1 MRKFKFLTLAVALV
15 MLVASCNKSQYE
27 TKTATDVNGF
37 TYEYV
42 TNDPVQS
49 RVYTLDNGLKVFLS
63 KNEIEPRVS
72 TLIGVRA
79 GSTSEELNSTGLAHY
94 FEHMMFKGTSHL
106 GTTDWEK
113 ESVLLDQISDLF
125 EQRRNTTDTEE
136 QRRLYAK
143 IDSLSVEAAQYA
155 IPSEYDKMVASF
167 GASGTNAGT
176 SYDMT
181 VYINEIPSNE
191 LEKWMKIES
200 DRFQNIV
207 LRLFHTEL
215 ETIYEEFNMY
225 QDRDGSRMNA
235 AVMKA
240 LFPTHPYGRD
250 VIGFPEHI
258 KFPSMQ
264 DVVKFHDRYYVPNNM
279 AVALSGDID
288 YDATIKLIYEYFGS
302 WERKDLKPKEK
313 IVEAPITEPVTV
325 EVTGPESESVEIY
338 YRFDATPENEIML
351 EAVNAIL
358 SNDKCGL
365 IDIDLVQS
373 QKVLDAGAY
382 DMALN
387 DYAMHGF
394 YATPRENQTLEEAAD
409 MLFAEL
415 DKIKR
420 GEFDEWV
427 LEAALNNTRLR
438 KVQMDE
444 YNGARVNVYMNS
456 FIAGKDYVDVFKND
470 EKFAKITKKDVIDF
484 VNENYKNNYVIG
496 YKRLGEPTGVVHV
509 EKPAISTIPINRDA
523 QSDFFKEV
531 ESMPVDE
538 IEPVFI
544 DYNTAIVTDNI
555 KDGLDFY
562 YTKNETNGIF
572 RLYYIVDAGKDSNL
586 KLPLALDYLK
596 YLGTDQYTAA
606 QLQQELYKL
615 ALNFDLRAGSDMSY
629 VIISGLEDKFE
640 EAVDL
645 LENFLH
651 NVVADK
657 EAYDN
662 YVDGILKKRNNAKLD
677 PSTILWGAMRN
688 YAIYG
693 MENPYNTV
701 IPEEELRAVDP
712 QELVDIIKNMLNYEH
727 LVFYYGPAEMADA
740 EKIVKEKHIVADQL
754 LPLPEEKQYPKLDVN
769 EDKVYLVN
777 YDMVQANMLM
787 VSRGDLFNVNDEPF
801 IDVFGEF
808 YGGGLSS
815 IVFQEIRESRS
826 LAYSS
831 MASINT
837 PYKKDDYNS
846 MFCFVG
852 TQADKLMTA
861 TEAMSNLMNNM
872 PMANIQFDLAKDAI
886 IKKIR
891 TERIV
896 KDDVFFTWYSQ
907 KKLGIDN
914 DYRKLIYDEVGKMD
928 INTFHDYF
936 NNHIAGKK
944 YNYLIIANKNNLK
957 LNNLAKIGEVE
968 ELNLTDIFG
977 Y

>member
-325 EVTGPESESVEIY
+325 EVTGPESE
-338 YRFDATPENEIML
+338 
-351 EAVNAIL
+351 L
-358 SNDKCGL
+358 SL
-365 IDIDLVQS
+365 I
-373 QKVLDAGAY
+373 
-382 DMALN
+382 
-387 DYAMHGF
+387 
-394 YATPRENQTLEEAAD
+394 
-409 MLFAEL
+409 
-415 DKIKR
+415 
-420 GEFDEWV
+420 
-427 LEAALNNTRLR
+427 
-438 KVQMDE
+438 
-444 YNGARVNVYMNS
+444 
-456 FIAGKDYVDVFKND
+456 
-470 EKFAKITKKDVIDF
+470 
-484 VNENYKNNYVIG
+484 
-496 YKRLGEPTGVVHV
+496 
-509 EKPAISTIPINRDA
+509 
-523 QSDFFKEV
+523 
-531 ESMPVDE
+531 
-538 IEPVFI
+538 
-544 DYNTAIVTDNI
+544 
-555 KDGLDFY
+555 
-562 YTKNETNGIF
+562 
-572 RLYYIVDAGKDSNL
+572 
-586 KLPLALDYLK
+586 
-596 YLGTDQYTAA
+596 
-606 QLQQELYKL
+606 
-615 ALNFDLRAGSDMSY
+615 
-629 VIISGLEDKFE
+629 
-640 EAVDL
+640 
-645 LENFLH
+645 
-651 NVVADK
+651 
-657 EAYDN
+657 
-662 YVDGILKKRNNAKLD
+662 
-677 PSTILWGAMRN
+677 
-688 YAIYG
+688 
-693 MENPYNTV
+693 
-701 IPEEELRAVDP
+701 
-712 QELVDIIKNMLNYEH
+712 
-727 LVFYYGPAEMADA
+727 
-740 EKIVKEKHIVADQL
+740 HI
-754 LPLPEEKQYPKLDVN
+754 
-769 EDKVYLVN
+769 
-777 YDMVQANMLM
+777 
-787 VSRGDLFNVNDEPF
+787 
-801 IDVFGEF
+801 
-808 YGGGLSS
+808 
-815 IVFQEIRESRS
+815 
-826 LAYSS
+826 
-831 MASINT
+831 
-837 PYKKDDYNS
+837 
-846 MFCFVG
+846 
-852 TQADKLMTA
+852 
-861 TEAMSNLMNNM
+861 
-872 PMANIQFDLAKDAI
+872 
-886 IKKIR
+886 
-891 TERIV
+891 
-896 KDDVFFTWYSQ
+896 
-907 KKLGIDN
+907 
-914 DYRKLIYDEVGKMD
+914 
-928 INTFHDYF
+928 
-936 NNHIAGKK
+936 
-944 YNYLIIANKNNLK
+944 
-957 LNNLAKIGEVE
+957 
-968 ELNLTDIFG
+968 
-977 Y
+977 